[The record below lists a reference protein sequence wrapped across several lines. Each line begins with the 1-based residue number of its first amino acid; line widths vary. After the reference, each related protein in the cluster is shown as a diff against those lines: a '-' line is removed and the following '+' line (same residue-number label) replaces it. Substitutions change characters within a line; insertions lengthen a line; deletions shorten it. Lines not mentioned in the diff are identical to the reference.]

1 MLKNNKITAS
11 YYGIL
16 AVFIAFQAISTVFQ
30 GSQIVSHGKTVAQ
43 LEQEKRQLA
52 AESYQLKQTLATQN
66 SLLHI
71 SSSPVYNQFQ
81 PMAGLLKVT
90 SHQTVALR

>member
-1 MLKNNKITAS
+1 MLKNKKMVTG
-11 YYGIL
+11 YYLLLVGF
-16 AVFIAFQAISTVFQ
+16 VAFQAIGTVFQ

-43 LEQEKRQLA
+43 LEREKLELA
-52 AESYQLKQTLATQN
+52 SQSYQLKQTLATQN

-81 PMAGLLKVT
+81 PMAGLLKIT
-90 SHQTVALR
+90 PHQTVALR